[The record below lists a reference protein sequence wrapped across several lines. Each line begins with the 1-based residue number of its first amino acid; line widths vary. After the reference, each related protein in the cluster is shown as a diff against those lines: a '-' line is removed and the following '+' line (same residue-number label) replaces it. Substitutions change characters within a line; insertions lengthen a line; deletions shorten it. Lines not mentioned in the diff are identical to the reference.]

1 MDLSG
6 ILELVEVLLVFI
18 AAVLGCMLLHR
29 FIRNLINK
37 NKKD

>member
-1 MDLSG
+1 MELAE
-6 ILELVEVLLVFI
+6 ILELVEILLVFI

-37 NKKD
+37 NKK